1 MLNSEENKMK
11 NIFATIAV
19 CMSFATPA
27 LSHSGGT
34 DSNGCHAGSKP
45 HHCHT
50 TTTVSE
56 TVTILPKPKPRPAS
70 IVARPDKYF
79 RMVCVVTTSG
89 KQYPSVLF
97 EIGKAGV
104 AMKEAGQSQWF
115 IGWKD
120 GENGISNFGAKATYL
135 NNKIKLSS
143 STGVGVIDIKNNTFQ
158 MSGSGVTVQ
167 GQCLKP

>member
-1 MLNSEENKMK
+1 
-11 NIFATIAV
+11 
-19 CMSFATPA
+19 
-27 LSHSGGT
+27 
-34 DSNGCHAGSKP
+34 
-45 HHCHT
+45 
-50 TTTVSE
+50 
-56 TVTILPKPKPRPAS
+56 
-70 IVARPDKYF
+70 
-79 RMVCVVTTSG
+79 MVCVVTTSG

-104 AMKEAGQSQWF
+104 AMKEAGQPQWF